1 MLGVFEK
8 VFSTSV
14 ERCDKRQEL
23 ECVLC
28 QQYTARHDKRVTPL
42 VLVYG
47 RAYVTRVET
56 GSSRGLE
63 KRAGIVYRRALR
75 LLC

>member
-14 ERCDKRQEL
+14 EVCGERREL
-23 ECVLC
+23 ERACVNC
-28 QQYTARHDKRVTPL
+28 IRRDMTGRVAL
-42 VLVYG
+42 VVLVWG

-56 GSSRGLE
+56 GSSRGWE
-63 KRAGIVYRRALR
+63 KRAGIV
-75 LLC
+75 